1 MVLGKKRRDLK
12 RRSASCLPSFVLI
25 NGFGKENKFHELDN
39 FFLIF
44 VHFLVKYLILLPLR
58 LLNIFLNETIK
69 EGKVSAWSNL
79 LTNHVHNKTL
89 ISVDGS
95 QVGVA

>member
-1 MVLGKKRRDLK
+1 MGLEKKISSMNLIIFFSHFCTFSCETPDTFAA
-12 RRSASCLPSFVLI
+12 SAS
-25 NGFGKENKFHELDN
+25 
-39 FFLIF
+39 
-44 VHFLVKYLILLPLR
+44 KYL
-58 LLNIFLNETIK
+58 LNETIK